1 MIVKAELQCYFCGH
15 DLGEVKIP
23 APTRRPMAQQLYAA
37 YLASG
42 RAEQPVWDA
51 EADRPLCPRCRGQ
64 LALALEIVRRPE
76 RIGSRPGTVRA

>member
-1 MIVKAELQCYFCGH
+1 MIVRAELQCYFCGH

-23 APTRRPMAQQLYAA
+23 TPARQPTAEQLRAA
-37 YLASG
+37 YLATG
-42 RAEQPVWDA
+42 RSEQPVWDR

-76 RIGSRPGTVRA
+76 RVAARQVSARG